1 MPTDTSASDV
11 SDIEAIFLDLGNTLR
26 ILLKDEAHQAHARRE
41 IARLAGAA
49 ADPDAFCAEIDRR
62 YKVYRKWATEHWI
75 EASEA
80 ELWTRWLLP
89 EFPAERIAPLATE
102 LTFQYRQSMGRR
114 VVQEDGPAVIKE
126 LHRRGY
132 TLGIISNVITS
143 REIPDWLA
151 ADGLTPYFKSV
162 VMSSVC
168 GKRKPDPA
176 IYHEAAQRAGVAPSR
191 CVYVG
196 DNFARDVVGTRNAGF
211 GMIIIIPDA
220 EDRDAVVP
228 AEQQPDRIIH
238 TLSELL
244 DLFPD
249 RRTAGPAPAEHPE
262 QNAAEHPERSGRA
275 VTATQSK
282 GRSGRAV
289 TATQSKGRSGRAEGT
304 RPAEAASFDSV
315 PPNDGGTPLRMLAVS
330 GSDAPTYGA
339 AALAEAVRAAYRAGQ
354 TDYALEP
361 LVAVD
366 AAGAALGR
374 IEDGD
379 AVIFCCRRG
388 EREIQLTEAFTEAD
402 FSRFPRRALHDLA
415 FVILTLYHEK
425 FHGLPVAFAPA
436 QVAGTLGEAVSRA
449 GLRQLRVAESEKYAH
464 VTFFLNGGSSRPFP
478 GEDDIRLPSPAGIP
492 YEQVPEL
499 SLAEVAAAVTGG
511 IAAGYDL
518 IVTNF
523 ANGDVIGHTASRPAK
538 LACAEAVSA
547 RLGQVVDA
555 ALAAD
560 TVVFITA
567 DHGNLE
573 VMTHPDGTPHV
584 AHTANLV
591 PFIAV
596 DPRAPAAVAL
606 RATGAAS
613 LADVAPTILAALGVA
628 PPAALEG
635 TDLAPEHDWGGP
647 RKVLLVIL
655 DGWGL
660 GCEDETNP
668 IHLAPTPAWDE
679 LVARCGMARLQA
691 AGTAVGLG
699 AGKPG
704 NSEAG
709 HMNIGA
715 GRVILQDDVRL
726 DLALQDGTFAANPI
740 LLNAVLGVKRRGKRL
755 HLIGLL
761 SERSSHGAIDYPL
774 ALLRMAA
781 AHGLSDA
788 CLHLIFDGRSTAPG
802 SAPDLL
808 EALERRL
815 AEIGVGRVVS
825 GVGRGI
831 ALDRSGNYAK
841 TRRAY
846 EAMVD
851 GIGSVYRA

>member
-89 EFPAERIAPLATE
+89 DYPAERIAPLATE

-143 REIPDWLA
+143 REIPDWLE

-211 GMIIIIPDA
+211 GMIIIMPDA

-244 DLFPD
+244 DIFPD
-249 RRTAGPAPAEHPE
+249 RLSSPGSEAPAH
-262 QNAAEHPERSGRA
+262 
-275 VTATQSK
+275 
-282 GRSGRAV
+282 
-289 TATQSKGRSGRAEGT
+289 
-304 RPAEAASFDSV
+304 
-315 PPNDGGTPLRMLAVS
+315 
-330 GSDAPTYGA
+330 GA

-425 FHGLPVAFAPA
+425 FRGLPVAFAPA

-815 AEIGVGRVVS
+815 AEIGIGRVVS